1 MAPQGIGPYIATM
14 TFADIWN
21 GIAALIR
28 EIPQSSLLIFTVAAL
43 VGSWLGAVMVRRR
56 VASGRLISAVST
68 LMLGGVLV
76 LVVLQMSRF
85 DPRLDVSMPE
95 LGLPEQVVAGGETR
109 IPMARDG
116 HFWLEAEVNGT
127 AGAFMVDTGATLTSL
142 SPDMAT
148 RAGLEPRDGGM
159 PVILKTANGSVAAK
173 LTTIETLA
181 FGSIDARGLDAVIV
195 PGLEGTNVIG
205 MNLLSRLG
213 SWRVEQNTMILVPNS
228 ADRAGSAD
236 ISVQQ

>member
-1 MAPQGIGPYIATM
+1 MYAT
-14 TFADIWN
+14 
-21 GIAALIR
+21 
-28 EIPQSSLLIFTVAAL
+28 
-43 VGSWLGAVMVRRR
+43 
-56 VASGRLISAVST
+56 GR
-68 LMLGGVLV
+68 
-76 LVVLQMSRF
+76 
-85 DPRLDVSMPE
+85 
-95 LGLPEQVVAGGETR
+95 
-109 IPMARDG
+109 
-116 HFWLEAEVNGT
+116 
-127 AGAFMVDTGATLTSL
+127 TLTSL
-142 SPDMAT
+142 WHDMAT
-148 RAGLEPRDGGM
+148 CAGLEPRDGGR